1 MLIPRF
7 DHRKFVYDTRHDH
20 DRRCVELSILIGFV
34 VILFFYVTGVS
45 NHFGKRCGQI
55 LYNKIQI

>member
-55 LYNKIQI
+55 I